1 MDIEH
6 VMLEQAGDGKLLL
19 DILAHQ
25 FPPIDI
31 FTEIEE
37 RCADA
42 FSVQQ
47 MMRRSDRCGS
57 IGPSHEAARQVRHSG
72 IGMHETL
79 DPRRAGQSDHDSLPQ
94 TFHRVFISIGPESA
108 KRPSDVP
115 MSKLRKGRPSGGK
128 IDEPGYPEDGS
139 GAVSIA
145 APPEVRI

>member
-57 IGPSHEAARQVRHSG
+57 IGPSHEAARQVRHTG
-72 IGMHETL
+72 IGLHETL
-79 DPRRAGQSDHDSLPQ
+79 DPRRACQSDPDYLPQ
-94 TFHRVFISIGPESA
+94 TFHCALISSRP
-108 KRPSDVP
+108 KR
-115 MSKLRKGRPSGGK
+115 
-128 IDEPGYPEDGS
+128 
-139 GAVSIA
+139 
-145 APPEVRI
+145 